1 MSYEI
6 SAQNIK
12 CGGCANTIIENL
24 NQLDTVSDCQV
35 DVETG
40 IVSVS
45 ADESTRDEVT
55 QLLAKLGYPEN
66 S

>member
-12 CGGCANTIIENL
+12 CGGCASTIIKNL
-24 NQLDTVSDCQV
+24 NELEAVSDCQV

-40 IVSVS
+40 VVSVTG
-45 ADESTRDEVT
+45 DESGREEVT
-55 QLLAKLGYPEN
+55 QLLEKLGYPEN
-66 S
+66 A

>member
-12 CGGCANTIIENL
+12 CGGCASTIIENL
-24 NQLDTVSDCQV
+24 NQLDVVSDCQV

-40 IVSVS
+40 LVSVS
-45 ADESTRDEVT
+45 ADESSREQVT

>member
-12 CGGCANTIIENL
+12 CGGCASTIIENL
-24 NQLDTVSDCQV
+24 NKLDAVSNCQV

-40 IVSVS
+40 VVSVG
-45 ADESTRDEVT
+45 ADESSREEVT

>member
-12 CGGCANTIIENL
+12 CGGCASTIIENL
-24 NQLDTVSDCQV
+24 NKLDAVSDCQV

-40 IVSVS
+40 VVSVD
-45 ADESTRDEVT
+45 ADDSSREEVA

>member
-1 MSYEI
+1 MHYEI

-12 CGGCANTIIENL
+12 CGGCASTIIENL
-24 NQLDTVSDCQV
+24 NKLDAVNDCQV

-40 IVSVS
+40 VVSVS
-45 ADESTRDEVT
+45 ADESSREEVT
-55 QLLAKLGYPEN
+55 QLLEKLGYPEN

>member
-12 CGGCANTIIENL
+12 CGGCASTIIENL
-24 NQLDTVSDCQV
+24 NQLDAVNDCQV

-40 IVSVS
+40 VVSVD
-45 ADESTRDEVT
+45 ADESSREQVT

>member
-12 CGGCANTIIENL
+12 CGGCASTIIENL
-24 NQLDTVSDCQV
+24 NKLDAVSDCQV

-40 IVSVS
+40 VVSVD
-45 ADESTRDEVT
+45 ADESSREQVT
-55 QLLAKLGYPEN
+55 QLLAKLGYPE
-66 S
+66 SG

>member
-12 CGGCANTIIENL
+12 CGGCASTIIKNL
-24 NQLDTVSDCQV
+24 NELAAVSDCQV
-35 DVETG
+35 DIETG
-40 IVSVS
+40 LVSVD
-45 ADESTRDEVT
+45 ADDSSREEVT
-55 QLLAKLGYPEN
+55 QLLEKLGYPEK

>member
-12 CGGCANTIIENL
+12 CGGCASTIIENL
-24 NQLDTVSDCQV
+24 NQLDAVSDCQV

-40 IVSVS
+40 VVSVD
-45 ADESTRDEVT
+45 ADDSSREEVV

>member
-12 CGGCANTIIENL
+12 CGGCASTIIENL

-35 DVETG
+35 NVETG
-40 IVSVS
+40 VVSVD
-45 ADESTRDEVT
+45 ADESSRKEVT

>member
-1 MSYEI
+1 MRYEI

-12 CGGCANTIIENL
+12 CGGCASTIIENL
-24 NQLDTVSDCQV
+24 NKLDAVSDCQV

-40 IVSVS
+40 VVSVS
-45 ADESTRDEVT
+45 ADESSREEVT
-55 QLLAKLGYPEN
+55 QLLKKLGYPEN

>member
-12 CGGCANTIIENL
+12 CGGCASTIIENL
-24 NQLDTVSDCQV
+24 NQLDAVSDCQV

-40 IVSVS
+40 LVSVS
-45 ADESTRDEVT
+45 ADESSREQVT

>member
-1 MSYEI
+1 MHYEI

-12 CGGCANTIIENL
+12 CGGCASTIIENL
-24 NQLDTVSDCQV
+24 NKLDAVSDCEV

-40 IVSVS
+40 VVSVS
-45 ADESTRDEVT
+45 ADESSREEVT
-55 QLLAKLGYPEN
+55 QLLEKLGYPEN

>member
-12 CGGCANTIIENL
+12 CGGCASTIIENL
-24 NQLDTVSDCQV
+24 NKLDAVSDCQV

-40 IVSVS
+40 VVSVD
-45 ADESTRDEVT
+45 ADESSREAVT
-55 QLLAKLGYPEN
+55 QLLTKLGYPEN

>member
-1 MSYEI
+1 MHYEI

-12 CGGCANTIIENL
+12 CGGCASTIIENL
-24 NQLDTVSDCQV
+24 NKLDAVSDCQV

-40 IVSVS
+40 VVSVS
-45 ADESTRDEVT
+45 ADESSREEVT
-55 QLLAKLGYPEN
+55 QLLEKLGYPEN

>member
-1 MSYEI
+1 MNYEI

-12 CGGCANTIIENL
+12 CGGCASTIIENL
-24 NQLDTVSDCQV
+24 NQLETVSDCQV

-40 IVSVS
+40 VVSVTG
-45 ADESTRDEVT
+45 DESARDEVS

>member
-12 CGGCANTIIENL
+12 CGGCASTIIENL
-24 NQLDTVSDCQV
+24 NKLDAVSDCQV

-40 IVSVS
+40 VVSVD
-45 ADESTRDEVT
+45 ADESSREEVT

>member
-1 MSYEI
+1 MRYEI

-12 CGGCANTIIENL
+12 CGGCASTIIENL
-24 NQLDTVSDCQV
+24 NKLDAVSDCQV

-40 IVSVS
+40 VVSVS
-45 ADESTRDEVT
+45 ADESSREEVA
-55 QLLAKLGYPEN
+55 QLLEKLGYPEN

>member
-12 CGGCANTIIENL
+12 CGGCASTIIENL
-24 NQLDTVSDCQV
+24 NKLDTVSDCQV

-40 IVSVS
+40 VVSVD
-45 ADESTRDEVT
+45 ADESSREEVT

>member
-1 MSYEI
+1 MSYQI

-12 CGGCANTIIENL
+12 CGGCASTIINNL
-24 NQLDTVSDCQV
+24 NELEAVNDCQV

-40 IVSVS
+40 VVSVD
-45 ADESTRDEVT
+45 ADESSREEVA
-55 QLLAKLGYPEN
+55 QLLQKLGYPEN

>member
-12 CGGCANTIIENL
+12 CGGCASTIIENL
-24 NQLDTVSDCQV
+24 NQLDAVSDCQV

-40 IVSVS
+40 VVSVD
-45 ADESTRDEVT
+45 ADESSREEVT

>member
-12 CGGCANTIIENL
+12 CGGCASTIIENL
-24 NQLDTVSDCQV
+24 NKLDAVSDCQV

-40 IVSVS
+40 VVSVD
-45 ADESTRDEVT
+45 ADESSREQVT

>member
-1 MSYEI
+1 MHYEI

-12 CGGCANTIIENL
+12 CGGCASTIIENL
-24 NQLDTVSDCQV
+24 NKLDAVSDCQV

-40 IVSVS
+40 VVSVS
-45 ADESTRDEVT
+45 ADESSREEVT
-55 QLLAKLGYPEN
+55 QLLEKLGYPET